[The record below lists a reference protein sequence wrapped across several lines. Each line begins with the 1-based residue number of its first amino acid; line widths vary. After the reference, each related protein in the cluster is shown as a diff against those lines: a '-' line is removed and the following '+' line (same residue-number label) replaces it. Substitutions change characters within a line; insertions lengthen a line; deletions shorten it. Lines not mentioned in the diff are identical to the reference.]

1 MKSER
6 TENVWMKK
14 NRKIKEIKYFDIFF
28 IFNLHY
34 KSKIIRLK

>member
-14 NRKIKEIKYFDIFF
+14 KQKKKEIKYFDIFF